1 MATAKLPAVDLRS
14 FKRFSAVQSHFD
26 EFDSRERTGE
36 ERYADQVTFGK
47 FLRSGKSLV
56 KSGKIAVFS
65 SDGWDYPW
73 LISDPANGIVVE
85 RALNNTKRALSKYE
99 KQYFGFVAV
108 PYKKKSQKYLLAIN
122 GDEGVDN
129 ETPDSVENCDSFTMS
144 FECVR
149 RLLDLKGVNEVAER
163 LQKTLKVVDFDN
175 DDYIE
180 FTKKETN
187 VFQKWANAGRQ
198 GPLPLEPPKA
208 GYTARY
214 SDWHR
219 SATVLLYD
227 SEKKASFLIGQDEN
241 TYFGVQLVDNPK
253 TVEDA
258 YVSLQHP
265 AVRGKTNVARQ
276 GEWFALSVTEDE
288 VPSVAEC
295 VAEVTPGNDTDTIEQ
310 EYVCFN
316 LNRAEGPESA
326 RHQIQASEIRVSKN
340 GVVYAKDATLTHER
354 GDHVDLNT
362 DGWVAYYRNTAVQAV
377 SVEGVD

>member
-1 MATAKLPAVDLRS
+1 MATAKLPVVDLKE
-14 FKRFSAVQSHFD
+14 FKRSAAISQHFD
-26 EFDSRERTGE
+26 SFESRTRSGE
-36 ERYADQVTFGK
+36 ERYADVTLGS
-47 FLRSGKSLV
+47 FLRNGKALV
-56 KSGKIAVFS
+56 KNGKTPLVSA
-65 SDGWDYPW
+65 DGGDYPW
-73 LISDPANGIVVE
+73 WVAVDPVTGIIYE
-85 RALNNTKRALSKYE
+85 RTLNNAKKALTKQE
-99 KQYFGFVAV
+99 KTWFAFVLV
-108 PYKKKSQKYLLAIN
+108 PYNKKSQKYLLAIN

-129 ETPDSVENCDSFTMS
+129 ETPESVENCDSFTMS

-149 RLLDLKGVNEVAER
+149 RLLDLKDIGEVAAR
-163 LQKTLKVVDFDN
+163 LQKTIKVVDFDN

-187 VFQKWANAGRQ
+187 VFQKWANGGRQ

-219 SATVLLYD
+219 SATVLIYD

-258 YVSLQHP
+258 FVSLQHP
-265 AVRGKTNVARQ
+265 AVRGKNNVVRQ
-276 GEWFALSVTEDE
+276 GEWFALSLTEEE

-295 VAEVTPGNDTDTIEQ
+295 VAEVIPGTDVDQIHHD
-310 EYVCFN
+310 YVRFN
-316 LNRAEGPESA
+316 LNRAEGDESA
-326 RHQIQASEIRVSKN
+326 RHMIKAEEIRVAKD
-340 GVVYAKDATLTHER
+340 GTVYAKDATLTHER